1 MYIYTSLYLCILK
14 EFLKITSFV
23 KRVCSTGELLLNLIS
38 SFKADDVDDD
48 EDDDED
54 EDDDKDDIYGAGG
67 G

>member
-1 MYIYTSLYLCILK
+1 MPWHSSRLSGTQLFCGLI
-14 EFLKITSFV
+14 SFV
-23 KRVCSTGELLLNLIS
+23 KRVLCSTGELLLNLIS